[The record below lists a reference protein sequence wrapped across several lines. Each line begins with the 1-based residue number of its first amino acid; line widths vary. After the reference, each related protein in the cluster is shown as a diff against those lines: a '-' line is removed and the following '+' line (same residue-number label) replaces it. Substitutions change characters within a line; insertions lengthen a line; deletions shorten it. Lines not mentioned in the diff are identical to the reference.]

1 MDYYHRINFAYQGRH
16 APAKLASMA
25 TRSMATTLGANK
37 NQNWLTDT
45 SASDHITPDLSQ
57 LSLAQQPAIGES
69 VIVGNGQDLPVTH
82 IGNGKLITSSHN
94 FCLNNIL
101 RVPRTA
107 SNLLSIHKLCLPNNA
122 FCYFDAYRFLIQDLP
137 RGKVLYRGLSKDRVY
152 PMPSSTLPSSSP
164 SHPNSS
170 GFVAL
175 PPQFLLWHNRLG
187 HPCAKVLH
195 SAMSSFPSVK
205 VSCVSDIC
213 SKCTSCISA
222 KMHKTPFPTHVSNT
236 EYPFQLVH
244 SDVWG
249 PAPVTFVLDH
259 RFYVIFVDDFTR
271 FTWLFLLK
279 RKSDVFQVFLHFYS
293 LVETQFSAKI
303 KTLRSDGG
311 GEFVNANFK

>member
-16 APAKLASMA
+16 APAKLTSMA
-25 TRSMATTLGANK
+25 TRSMAATLGANK

-45 SASDHITPDLSQ
+45 SAFDHITPNLSQ
-57 LSLAQQPAIGES
+57 LSLAQQPATGEF

-101 RVPRTA
+101 RVPRIA
-107 SNLLSIHKLCLPNNA
+107 SNLLSVHKLCLQNNA

-137 RGKVLYRGLSKDRVY
+137 TGKVLYRGLSKDGVY
-152 PMPSSTLPSSSP
+152 PIPSSTLPSSSP
-164 SHPNSS
+164 SYPNSS
-170 GFVAL
+170 GFAAL
-175 PPQFLLWHNRLG
+175 SPQSLLWHNRLG

-205 VSCVSDIC
+205 VSYVSDIF

-244 SDVWG
+244 SDV
-249 PAPVTFVLDH
+249 
-259 RFYVIFVDDFTR
+259 
-271 FTWLFLLK
+271 
-279 RKSDVFQVFLHFYS
+279 
-293 LVETQFSAKI
+293 
-303 KTLRSDGG
+303 
-311 GEFVNANFK
+311 